1 MSEETLDPRRHIP
14 LGSVQN
20 LRDLGGY
27 TTVDGGITR
36 WGVFLRSAGLSKMIA
51 ADRKKIVDYGLGA
64 VVDLR
69 SVQNIEDAPNPF
81 AELSGVAYHHHD
93 FWGDR
98 LSNFK
103 SSDASLTQETKLADL
118 YRAGFCRCK
127 DIIRQIITTLINEED
142 HATLFHCGAGKDR
155 TGIVAALLLGLV
167 GVPDDTIVGDYAL
180 TAHYLTDSHRD
191 HSNLDP
197 LFVPEG
203 QADNLDAVALPL
215 YFFSCLPGTMA
226 LALDFLCKQY
236 GGVEGYI
243 REIGLSDDQVRR
255 LKAKFVE

>member
-1 MSEETLDPRRHIP
+1 MSEETSDPRRHIP
-14 LGSVQN
+14 LVSVQN

-27 TTVDGGITR
+27 ATVDGGITR
-36 WGVFLRSAGLSKMIA
+36 WGVFLRSAGMSKMIA
-51 ADRKKIVDYGLGA
+51 ADLQKIVDYGVGA

-81 AELSGVAYHHHD
+81 AEVSGVAYHHHD

-103 SSDASLTQETKLADL
+103 SSNASLTQETKLADL

-127 DIIRQIITTLINEED
+127 DIIRQIITTLITEED

-167 GVPDDTIVGDYAL
+167 GMMIIVDYAL
-180 TAHYLTDSHRD
+180 TAHYLTDFIEIIQTSI
-191 HSNLDP
+191 P
-197 LFVPEG
+197 LLWEG
-203 QADNLDAVALPL
+203 CEIWMPL
-215 YFFSCLPGTMA
+215 LTPYFFSCLPGTMA
-226 LALDFLCKQY
+226 LAVSVALRDRF
-236 GGVEGYI
+236 
-243 REIGLSDDQVRR
+243 
-255 LKAKFVE
+255 